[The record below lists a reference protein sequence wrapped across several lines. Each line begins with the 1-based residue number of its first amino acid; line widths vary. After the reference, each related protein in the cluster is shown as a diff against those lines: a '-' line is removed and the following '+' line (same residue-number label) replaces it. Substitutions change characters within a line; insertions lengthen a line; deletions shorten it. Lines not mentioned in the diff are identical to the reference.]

1 MKRSLL
7 TVCHPTTN
15 VLFPPPNQE
24 SPPRH
29 RVVVTGAGIVTAL
42 GAGWQQ
48 NAEGFRTGKTAFRPI
63 TLFDVSSQRVKQ
75 AAEVESIA
83 AIPSTALSKRELSR
97 LDRAAR
103 LLLIAAHEA
112 WLGAQWKGT
121 NHFPLVLGTTSG

>member
-15 VLFPPPNQE
+15 VLFPPPNPE
-24 SPPRH
+24 SSPRH

-42 GAGWQQ
+42 GAGWEQ
-48 NAEGFRTGKTAFRPI
+48 NAAGFRTGKTAFRPV

-83 AIPSTALSKRELSR
+83 AIPSTALGKRELR
-97 LDRAAR
+97 LDRGAR
-103 LLLIAAHEA
+103 LLLIAAH
-112 WLGAQWKGT
+112 
-121 NHFPLVLGTTSG
+121 